1 MSESIYVGIDL
12 GGTSVKIGLC
22 DAAGTLLHK
31 HEGPTR
37 ANQSAEQVVADIA
50 GYVREAVANA
60 GKQWEHVA
68 GVGAGIAGM
77 IDMSTGIVKL
87 AANLGW
93 KNVAV
98 KELLET
104 ALEKPVKID
113 NDANVA
119 ALGEAWSGAGAG
131 VANVVCFTLGTGVGG
146 GLIMNEKLYLGFHGM
161 AGEIGHLPM
170 VMDGGRSCGC
180 GQTGCLET
188 IASAT
193 GIIRSAKEAVER
205 GEQTSMSQTD
215 ISSAKVVF
223 DAAKAGDAVALKIVE
238 EAAYY
243 LGRAMA
249 LLTAVLDAQRFV
261 VGGGVSLAGDLLFNS
276 IRTVYSKYT
285 TPALQENV
293 EIVPAQLGNDAGVIG
308 AAGLFIKG

>member
-22 DAAGTLLHK
+22 DASGKLLHK
-31 HEGPTR
+31 HEGPTH
-37 ANQSAEQVVADIA
+37 ANQSAEDVVADIA
-50 GYVREAVANA
+50 KYVREAVSQS
-60 GKQWEHVA
+60 GRSWEQVA

-77 IDMSTGIVKL
+77 IDMSTGIVRL

-93 KNVAV
+93 HDVAV
-98 KELLET
+98 KDLLEA
-104 ALEKPVKID
+104 ALGKPVKID

-131 VANVVCFTLGTGVGG
+131 IANVVCFTLGTGVGG
-146 GLIMNEKLYLGFHGM
+146 GLIINEKLYLGYHGM

-170 VMDGGRSCGC
+170 VMSGGRTCGC

-193 GIIRSAKEAVER
+193 GIIRTAKEAVAR
-205 GEQTSMSQTD
+205 GEKTSMSQVEIT
-215 ISSAKVVF
+215 SAKVVF
-223 DAAKAGDAVALKIVE
+223 DAAKAGDALALNIIK

-261 VGGGVSLAGDLLFNS
+261 VGGGVSLAGELLFS
-276 IRTVYSKYT
+276 
-285 TPALQENV
+285 
-293 EIVPAQLGNDAGVIG
+293 EISW
-308 AAGLFIKG
+308 

>member
-1 MSESIYVGIDL
+1 
-12 GGTSVKIGLC
+12 
-22 DAAGTLLHK
+22 
-31 HEGPTR
+31 
-37 ANQSAEQVVADIA
+37 
-50 GYVREAVANA
+50 
-60 GKQWEHVA
+60 
-68 GVGAGIAGM
+68 M
-77 IDMSTGIVKL
+77 IDMSTGIVRL

-93 KNVAV
+93 HDVAV
-98 KELLET
+98 KDLLEA
-104 ALEKPVKID
+104 ALGKPVKID

-131 VANVVCFTLGTGVGG
+131 IANVVCFTLGTGVGG
-146 GLIMNEKLYLGFHGM
+146 GLIINEKLYLGYHGM

-170 VMDGGRSCGC
+170 VMSGGRTCGC

-193 GIIRSAKEAVER
+193 GIIRTAKEAVAR
-205 GEQTSMSQTD
+205 GEKTSMSQVEIT
-215 ISSAKVVF
+215 SAKVVF
-223 DAAKAGDAVALKIVE
+223 DAAKAGDALALNIIK

-261 VGGGVSLAGDLLFNS
+261 VGGGVSLAGELLFS
-276 IRTVYSKYT
+276 EIRSVYSKYT
-285 TPALQENV
+285 TAALRENV
-293 EIVPAQLGNDAGVIG
+293 EIVPALLGNDAGVIG